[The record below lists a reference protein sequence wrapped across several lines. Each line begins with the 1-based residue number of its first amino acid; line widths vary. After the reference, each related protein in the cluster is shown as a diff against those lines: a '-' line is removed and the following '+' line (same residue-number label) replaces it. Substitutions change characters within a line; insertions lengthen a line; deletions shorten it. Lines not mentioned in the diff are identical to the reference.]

1 MLGFGDMAFFG
12 ELRRLNPAQRS
23 TFAAC
28 FLGWTLDAFDFFLLT
43 VCLKAIAADFHV
55 GIKQIAE
62 AIFWTLVMRPL
73 GALIFG
79 VLAERYGRRPTLIL
93 NIICFSVFELASAF
107 APSLTTFLICRA
119 LFGIAMGG
127 EWGVG
132 AALALESLPATGRGF
147 FSGILQ
153 EGYVVGNLL
162 AGALYWLLFP
172 HLHGTGMLTGWRVMF
187 MIGALPALLAFYMQ
201 FKVEESPIWVEAEHR
216 RRGEGAGKAGIDFSH
231 FGTYIGTFLFL
242 VLLMT
247 CFNSFSHGTQ
257 DLYPTLLEKDHGLAP
272 SRVGLLIV
280 IANIGALTGGIFCGA
295 LSEKIGRRRM
305 IMIAALAA
313 IPVIPLWAWSH
324 TAPML
329 ALGGFLMQFAVQ
341 GAFGVIPAHLNE
353 LSPGP
358 VRAVFPGF
366 AYQLGN
372 LCSSRNGVF
381 QAALAQRY
389 SGSALN
395 TVMSWTV
402 VVGAIAIALVTGLGR
417 EARGEDWSR
426 SDVGAIP
433 EEKSLH

>member
-12 ELRRLNPAQRS
+12 ELKRLNPIQRH

-55 GIKQIAE
+55 GIPTIAE

-73 GALIFG
+73 GALDLRSAG
-79 VLAERYGRRPTLIL
+79 GTLRPTADVDPEHCLFLGLRTGIGV
-93 NIICFSVFELASAF
+93 CSFF
-107 APSLTTFLICRA
+107 ATFLICRA
-119 LFGIAMGG
+119 LFGVAMGG

-132 AALALESLPATGRGF
+132 AALALESLPASGRGF

-201 FKVEESPIWVEAEHR
+201 FKVKESPIWLEAEER
-216 RRGEGAGKAGIDFSH
+216 RRAGRSGKSRIDFSQ
-231 FGTYIGTFLFL
+231 FVTYLPTFLFL

-272 SRVGLLIV
+272 GRVGMLIV
-280 IANIGALTGGIFCGA
+280 IANIGALIGGIFCGA
-295 LSEKIGRRRM
+295 MSE
-305 IMIAALAA
+305 
-313 IPVIPLWAWSH
+313 
-324 TAPML
+324 
-329 ALGGFLMQFAVQ
+329 
-341 GAFGVIPAHLNE
+341 
-353 LSPGP
+353 
-358 VRAVFPGF
+358 
-366 AYQLGN
+366 
-372 LCSSRNGVF
+372 
-381 QAALAQRY
+381 
-389 SGSALN
+389 
-395 TVMSWTV
+395 
-402 VVGAIAIALVTGLGR
+402 
-417 EARGEDWSR
+417 R
-426 SDVGAIP
+426 SDAGG
-433 EEKSLH
+433 